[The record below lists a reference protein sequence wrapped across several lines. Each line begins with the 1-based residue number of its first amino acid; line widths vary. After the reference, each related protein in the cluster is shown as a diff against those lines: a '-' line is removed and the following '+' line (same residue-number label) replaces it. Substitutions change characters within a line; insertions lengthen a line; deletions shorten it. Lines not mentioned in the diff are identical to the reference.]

1 MRALLAGSYAC
12 RVVTGGVRR
21 VVYTWFNGYRA
32 ERLTGQAHEEV
43 PLTSV
48 SSNEVLRRVI
58 LYWRI
63 HVVSQDSSLV
73 FDWLEAG
80 VISLVEFT
88 VGNPPPT
95 PDSVTNGV
103 YDTRDI
109 LYSQLEF
116 PGSSAIFTG
125 NWAVPADGRSGVVD
139 VEVSRRPGPDAGI
152 VWWSWGVAPPG
163 ASPIGYLRAWW
174 RVLIES

>member
-1 MRALLAGSYAC
+1 M
-12 RVVTGGVRR
+12 
-21 VVYTWFNGYRA
+21 VYTWYSGYTA
-32 ERLTGQAHEEV
+32 ERQVGHQYDSV

-48 SSNEVLRRVI
+48 SSNEVLRRVV
-58 LYWRI
+58 LNWRV

-88 VGNPPPT
+88 VGNPPPI
-95 PDSVTNGV
+95 PLPVTQGGF
-103 YDTRDI
+103 DTRDI
-109 LYSQLEF
+109 LWSQLEF

-125 NWAVPADGRSGVVD
+125 NWAVPADGISGKVD
-139 VEVSRRPGPDAGI
+139 VEISRRPGPDAGI
-152 VWWSWGVAPPG
+152 VWWAWGVAPPG

>member
-1 MRALLAGSYAC
+1 MRALLAGIYLNWG
-12 RVVTGGVRR
+12 RTGGHR
-21 VVYTWFNGYRA
+21 VMAYTWFTGYRA
-32 ERLTGQAHEEV
+32 ERQVGQNHEEV
-43 PLTSV
+43 PLTSI
-48 SSNEVLRRVI
+48 SSNEVLRRVV
-58 LYWRI
+58 LFWRI

-95 PDSVTNGV
+95 PQSVTLGEF
-103 YDTRDI
+103 DTRDI
-109 LYSQLEF
+109 LFSQLEF

-125 NWAVPADGRSGVVD
+125 NWAVPANGMSGMVD
-139 VEVSRRPGPDAGI
+139 VEISRRPAPDAGI